1 MPSKIN
7 KNIRTTSKDIKYLN
21 KDFDTFK
28 QNLIEFA
35 KTYYPTT
42 YTDFN
47 ESSPGSMFIEMASYV
62 GDVLSYY
69 VDDTLRES
77 LLPYAQDVRNIFALS
92 KFLGYKPR
100 VSAPAVVTLSVYQLI
115 PSIGFGSNNIPDPR
129 YFLRIR
135 QGMQVESTKN
145 PSVRFVTTDILDFAD
160 QFEREIT
167 VYQINPDTN
176 EPDLYLV
183 KKKAQAISAIENKIT
198 VSFGD
203 YRSFAT
209 IDIPETNV
217 ISVYDV
223 RDSNNN
229 KYYEVPYLAQEM
241 VYIDY
246 PNTELNDPEF
256 AIFRDTVPYILKMLK
271 TPRRFTVSVN
281 DDYTTTLNFGVGN
294 PESADEILVPTFK
307 NVGLGLNSSIDQM
320 GASYDPTSF
329 LKTKSYGQSP
339 SNTDI
344 TVKYYVGGGIESN
357 VSSGDLVRI
366 VGIEF
371 ENDFSLL
378 DPQSAQLVSSIESS
392 VAVENETPARG
403 GDGLESI
410 EEIRQNALANF
421 SSQNRSVT
429 RNDYI
434 VRTLSMPTNYGSV
447 AKATVYS
454 DGRLDNNS
462 PSSILSSTDYL
473 REFTNLV
480 YNFVNVPDSEELS
493 KSEIEFE
500 LKKFLQDKETKLSE
514 LNNPFAVNLYTLG
527 FDDEKKLAKLNRAV
541 KENVKTYLAEHK
553 ILTDGINILDGF
565 IVNIGIDFTVS
576 AYQNYN
582 KREVLANCVNELREY
597 FDIEYWTFDMTIN
610 KSEIELLLAN
620 IEGVSTVQ
628 EVKIRNLC
636 NGRYSP
642 NKYNIDEATRNKIV
656 YPSLD
661 PCVFEVK
668 FPETDIKGRI
678 I

>member
-21 KDFDTFK
+21 KDFDAFK

-47 ESSPGSMFIEMASYV
+47 EASPGMMFIEMASYV

-77 LLPYAQDVRNIFALS
+77 LLPYAQDRRNIFALA

-115 PSIGFGSNNIPDPR
+115 PSIGFGENNIPDAN
-129 YFLRIR
+129 YFLRIK
-135 QGMQVESTKN
+135 QGMEIESTKN
-145 PSVRFVTTDILDFAD
+145 TNIRFVTTDVLDFAD
-160 QFEREIT
+160 PFEREIT
-167 VYQINPDTN
+167 VYQIDPQTN

-183 KKKAQAISAIENKIT
+183 KKKVQAISATEKEIT
-198 VSFGD
+198 VSFSD
-203 YRSFAT
+203 VTPFST
-209 IDIPETNV
+209 INIPETNV

-256 AIFRDTVPYILKMLK
+256 SQYRNTVPYILKMLK
-271 TPRRFTVSVN
+271 TPRRFTVSIN
-281 DDYTTTLNFGVGN
+281 DDYTTTLNFGVGD
-294 PESADEILVPTFK
+294 PESADEILIPTFK

-320 GASYDPTSF
+320 GASYDPTAF

-344 TVKYYVGGGIESN
+344 TVKYYVGGGVESN
-357 VSSGDLVRI
+357 VPTGDLVRI
-366 VGIEF
+366 TGIEF
-371 ENDFSLL
+371 ENDFSSF
-378 DPQSAQLVSSIESS
+378 DAQVAQLVSSIESS

-403 GDGLESI
+403 GGGNEAI
-410 EEIRQNALANF
+410 EEIRQNTLANF

-434 VRTLSMPTNYGSV
+434 VRTLSMPTKYGSV

-473 REFTNLV
+473 KEFTNLV
-480 YNFVNVPDSEELS
+480 YNFVNLPDSEELS
-493 KSEIEFE
+493 KNDIEVE
-500 LKKFLQDKETKLSE
+500 LKTFLQDKETKLSE
-514 LNNPFAVNLYTLG
+514 LNNPFAVNLYVLG
-527 FDDEKKLAKLNRAV
+527 YDDEKKLAKLNRAV

-565 IVNIGIDFTVS
+565 IVNIGVDFTIS

-582 KREVLANCVNELREY
+582 KREVLSNCINELREY
-597 FDIEYWTFDMTIN
+597 FNIDYWTFDMTIN
-610 KSEIELLLAN
+610 ISEIELLLATV
-620 IEGVSTVQ
+620 EGVSTVQ
-628 EVKIRNLC
+628 DVTIRNLC

-642 NKYNIDEATRNKIV
+642 NKYNIADATRKKIV

-668 FPETDIKGRI
+668 FPETDIKGRVI
-678 I
+678 

>member
-21 KDFDTFK
+21 KDFDAFK

-77 LLPYAQDVRNIFALS
+77 LLPYAQDRRNIFALS

-115 PSIGFGSNNIPDPR
+115 PSIGFGANNVPDVR
-129 YFLRIR
+129 YYLRIK

-145 PSVRFVTTDILDFAD
+145 PAVRFVTTDLVDFAD
-160 QFEREIT
+160 PFERETT

-183 KKKAQAISAIENKIT
+183 KKKVQAISAVEKEKT
-198 VSFGD
+198 VSFGN

-209 IDIPETNV
+209 IDISDTNV

-246 PNTELNDPEF
+246 PNSELNDPEF
-256 AIFRDTVPYILKMLK
+256 AKYRDTVPYILKMLK
-271 TPRRFTVSVN
+271 TPRRFTVSIN
-281 DDYTTTLNFGVGN
+281 EDYTTTLNFGVGN
-294 PESADEILVPTFK
+294 PESDDEILVPTFK

-320 GASYDPTSF
+320 GASYDPTAF

-339 SNTDI
+339 SNTEI
-344 TVKYYVGGGIESN
+344 TVKYYVGGGVESN
-357 VSSGDLVRI
+357 VPSGDLVRI

-378 DPQSAQLVSSIESS
+378 DEPTSQLVSSIESS
-392 VAVENETPARG
+392 VAIENETPARG
-403 GDGLESI
+403 GDGLEAV

-434 VRTLSMPTNYGSV
+434 VRTLSMPTKYGSV

-462 PSSILSSTDYL
+462 PSSVLASSDYL
-473 REFTNLV
+473 KEFTNLV
-480 YNFVNVPDSEELS
+480 YNFVNLPDSEELS
-493 KSEIEFE
+493 RNDIEVE
-500 LKKFLQDKETKLSE
+500 LKTFLQDKETKLSE
-514 LNNPFAVNLYTLG
+514 LNNPFAVNLYVLG
-527 FDDEKKLAKLNRAV
+527 YDDEKKLAKLNRAI

-565 IVNIGIDFTVS
+565 IINIGVDFTIS
-576 AYQNYN
+576 SYQNYN
-582 KREVLANCVNELREY
+582 KREVLANCLNELREY
-597 FDIEYWTFDMTIN
+597 FNIDYWTFDMTIN
-610 KSEIELLLAN
+610 ISEIELLLATV
-620 IEGVSTVQ
+620 EGVATVQ
-628 EVKIRNLC
+628 DVAIRNLC

-642 NKYNIDEATRNKIV
+642 NKYNIADATRKKIV